1 MKKLILVNG
10 IPASGKSTVARI
22 IAGELNLPRLSL
34 DEIKEPFMMQ
44 FCDTIDRTLN
54 RKLGIAA
61 YQAMFNI
68 VRQAPDNSILILD
81 AWFGFREKSLLQDY
95 LISCDIQ
102 HTLEIWNAIS
112 PDRVAERYQTRIND
126 RIKGH
131 PGSEYLPELIS
142 LAHQAQPMGMGKCYT
157 VDQDKEINYQELIQW
172 IKIHLD

>member
-22 IAGELNLPRLSL
+22 IADELSLYRLSL

-44 FCDTIDRTLN
+44 FCDVIDRTLN
-54 RKLGIAA
+54 RKLGYAA

-68 VRQAPDNSILILD
+68 VRQAPENSILVLD
-81 AWFGFREKSLLQDY
+81 AWFGFRERSVLQDY
-95 LISCDIQ
+95 LTSCGIH

-112 PDRVAERYQTRIND
+112 SDRVAERYQARVNE

-131 PGSEYLPELIS
+131 PGDEYLPELIS
-142 LAHQAQPMGMGKCYT
+142 LAHQAQPMRIGKCYT
-157 VDQDKEINYQELIQW
+157 VDQDKEINHQELIQW
-172 IKIHLD
+172 IKTHLD

>member
-22 IAGELNLPRLSL
+22 IADELSFPRLSL

-54 RKLGIAA
+54 RKLGYAA

-68 VRQAPDNSILILD
+68 VRQAPENSILILD
-81 AWFGFREKSLLQDY
+81 AWFGFRETAVLQDY
-95 LISCDIQ
+95 LASCGIH

-112 PDRVAERYQTRIND
+112 SERVAARYQARVNE

-131 PGSEYLPELIS
+131 PGNEYLPELIS
-142 LAHQAQPMGMGKCYT
+142 LAHQAKPMCIGKCYT
-157 VDQDKEINYQELIQW
+157 VDQDKEINHQELIQW
-172 IKIHLD
+172 IKTHLD

>member
-22 IAGELNLPRLSL
+22 IADELGLYRLSL

-44 FCDTIDRTLN
+44 FCDVINRTLN
-54 RKLGIAA
+54 RKLGYAA

-68 VRQAPDNSILILD
+68 VRQTPENSILVLD
-81 AWFGFREKSLLQDY
+81 AWFGFREKAVLQDY
-95 LISCDIQ
+95 LASCDIL

-112 PDRVAERYQTRIND
+112 SDRVAERYQARINE

-131 PGSEYLPELIS
+131 PGDEYLPELMS
-142 LAHQAQPMGMGKCYT
+142 LAHQAQPMRIGKCYT
-157 VDQDKEINYQELIQW
+157 VDQDKEINHQELIQW
-172 IKIHLD
+172 IKTHLD

>member
-22 IAGELNLPRLSL
+22 IADELSLCRLSL

-44 FCDTIDRTLN
+44 FCDVIDRTLN
-54 RKLGIAA
+54 RKLGYAA

-68 VRQAPDNSILILD
+68 VRQAPENSILVLD
-81 AWFGFREKSLLQDY
+81 AWFGFRERSVLQDY
-95 LISCDIQ
+95 LTSCGIH

-112 PDRVAERYQTRIND
+112 SDRVAERYQARINE

-131 PGSEYLPELIS
+131 PGDEYLPELMS
-142 LAHQAQPMGMGKCYT
+142 LAHQAQPMRIGKCYT
-157 VDQDKEINYQELIQW
+157 VDQDKEINHQELIQW
-172 IKIHLD
+172 IKKHLD